1 VAAGRRSQRAAE
13 DEQLSDGQ
21 QDSDAVQEARVV
33 DNPEQ
38 SRYEIHLGE
47 ERVGL
52 SAYIVRPTRLIFTH
66 TEVDEAV
73 EGQGLG
79 SKLARGA
86 LDDVRS
92 RGLRIT
98 PRCPF
103 ISAYIKRHPEYQ
115 DLVVTQAAEAERS

>member
-1 VAAGRRSQRAAE
+1 
-13 DEQLSDGQ
+13 LSDGQ
-21 QDSDAVQEARVV
+21 QDSDAVQESRVV

-38 SRYEIHLGE
+38 SRYEIHLGD
-47 ERVGL
+47 ERVGF
-52 SAYIVRPTRLIFTH
+52 SAYVVRHTRLIFTH

-86 LDDVRS
+86 LDDVRA

-103 ISAYIKRHPEYQ
+103 ISAYVKRHPEYQ
-115 DLVVTQAAEAERS
+115 ELVVTPSAEAERS